1 MDDTRRWHMACGKCW
16 MEASGGKVDGA
27 ASKPHYTYGG
37 LWKNHHKGLTGKHK
51 VPKAASSKGG
61 AGHSGGS
68 SSKAGA
74 AAGGSTRSSGSAGKA
89 GALQEL
95 GDQLADQE
103 DQGHSSGSSSG
114 DDSDAVEAVEAA
126 AAGPRP
132 ANLEQMLLSEAQEIL
147 ALH

>member
-1 MDDTRRWHMACGKCW
+1 
-16 MEASGGKVDGA
+16 METSGGKVDGA

-37 LWKNHHKGLTGKHK
+37 LWKNHHKGITGKHK

-61 AGHSGGS
+61 GEGGS

-74 AAGGSTRSSGSAGKA
+74 AAGSNARSSGSSGKA

-95 GDQLADQE
+95 GDQLAE
-103 DQGHSSGSSSG
+103 DPEQGQSSGSSSG
-114 DDSDAVEAVEAA
+114 DESDTAA
-126 AAGPRP
+126 GVAAGPRP
-132 ANLEQMLLSEAQEIL
+132 ANLEQMLLSEAEQIM